1 MFHPSA
7 ATDTLQGRAIH
18 AINEKWGVHTNQSS
32 SSSSRNHWI
41 GRETIGI
48 PVCKKKYAPF
58 DFRKKVLKDGKVHVQ
73 VVRMYGCSCH
83 SHFRAGTIQRSGE
96 RKGWEPF
103 GQWSLKKA
111 QLLSKKLQ
119 ERLSLNANVNV
130 NVNASLIRRI
140 GSASS
145 TSDSSEEEENG
156 SGSSSSTLCDSY
168 SHSHSNLTDE
178 NSFAAWKKLCHNGKC
193 AWKMKHRYDDVVE
206 EIHERSQG
214 DN

>member
-7 ATDTLQGRAIH
+7 SRELQGLAIH
-18 AINEKWGVHTNQSS
+18 AINEKWGVHKSIQSKSNQSS

-58 DFRKKVLKDGKVHVQ
+58 DFRKIVLKDGKVHVQ
-73 VVRMYGCSCH
+73 VVRMYGCKCH
-83 SHFRAGTIQRSGE
+83 SHLRAETIKRFGE

-111 QLLSKKLQ
+111 QILSKKLQ
-119 ERLSLNANVNV
+119 ERLSLSLDAST
-130 NVNASLIRRI
+130 SLIRRI
-140 GSASS
+140 GSAGS
-145 TSDSSEEEENG
+145 TSDSSDADENENG
-156 SGSSSSTLCDSY
+156 SYSTSFELNSR
-168 SHSHSNLTDE
+168 SHSTND
-178 NSFAAWKKLCHNGKC
+178 NSFAAWKKLCHNGNC
-193 AWKMKHRYDDVVE
+193 TWKMKHRYDDVVE

-214 DN
+214 DS

>member
-7 ATDTLQGRAIH
+7 SRELQGLAIH
-18 AINEKWGVHTNQSS
+18 AINEKWGVHKSIQSKSNQSS

-73 VVRMYGCSCH
+73 VVRMYGCTCH
-83 SHFRAGTIQRSGE
+83 SHLRAGTIKRFGE

-111 QLLSKKLQ
+111 QILSKKLQ
-119 ERLSLNANVNV
+119 ERLSLNAKS
-130 NVNASLIRRI
+130 SLIRRI
-140 GSASS
+140 GSAGS
-145 TSDSSEEEENG
+145 TSDSSEVDENG
-156 SGSSSSTLCDSY
+156 SYSTSFDSNSR
-168 SHSHSNLTDE
+168 SHSHSTND
-178 NSFAAWKKLCHNGKC
+178 NSFAAWKKLCHNGNC
-193 AWKMKHRYDDVVE
+193 TWKMKHRYDDVVE

-214 DN
+214 DS